1 MRDYLEELLDLL
13 TQEDEEAADVWEA
26 EAASLILPKT
36 LDAEAPEGV
45 LSVPEGALELP
56 EGMAAEEAGSDEGG
70 ERFWTGREP
79 LLEPALEL
87 GEAEFEE
94 TEREETE
101 IVPGL
106 NGTLDQEAALP
117 DAPGELDEA
126 FASGGKR
133 PVMRENGPAEAGT
146 VLLEQARSRRRPVL
160 PEQAGSRRRST
171 LLEQVRSRKR
181 PVLLQQAQDLERQAV
196 QAQALAQDRW
206 SRTLASALTLPSRGQ
221 TSFPSQTTAGS
232 GGGQNT
238 DGTVW
243 PVREDQARLIDRAF
257 QRDSRRY
264 DRGFSLY

>member
-26 EAASLILPKT
+26 QAASFILPKT

-56 EGMAAEEAGSDEGG
+56 EGMAAEEAGSAEGG
-70 ERFWTGREP
+70 ERFWTEWEP
-79 LLEPALEL
+79 ALEPALEF
-87 GEAEFEE
+87 GDTEFEE
-94 TEREETE
+94 TE
-101 IVPGL
+101 IAPGL
-106 NGTLDQEAALP
+106 DGTLDQEAALP

-133 PVMRENGPAEAGT
+133 PVMRENGPVEADT

-160 PEQAGSRRRST
+160 PEQAGSRRRSA